1 MSGTYTYR
9 PGTPIG
15 DVRLY
20 VDDRD
25 VSNCGDE
32 VPLRRRSAIFS
43 DEEVQVFLDAEAGD
57 VLGATSRALMAI
69 ANNKSL
75 LVQRREIDGVT
86 VDYGSLRA
94 DLMKA
99 ASEYRAMA
107 TGAGAPADGIAE
119 VAYTDFGARRI
130 AVNADLRGLNG

>member
-1 MSGTYTYR
+1 MAGDYTYDPESTVGR
-9 PGTPIG
+9 
-15 DVRLY
+15 VRLY
-20 VDDRD
+20 IDDRD

-32 VPLRRRSAIFS
+32 VPLRQRSAIFS
-43 DEEVQVFLDAEAGD
+43 DQEIDAFITDEGGD
-57 VLGATSRALMAI
+57 TLGATSRALMAI

-75 LVQRREIDGVT
+75 LVQRRDIDGVS

-99 ASEYRAMA
+99 ASEFRSMA
-107 TGAGAPADGIAE
+107 AGGGVPADGYAE

-130 AVNADLRGLNG
+130 VVNSELRGIT